1 MITYYL
7 FISLTLSHQPTKV
20 YLEVFLI
27 RIINFYENQDMDG
40 DGFIGTTDI
49 EHALK
54 LLTQNELNMDEIQS
68 VWEKV

>member
-1 MITYYL
+1 MIFYK
-7 FISLTLSHQPTKV
+7 INILTFQ
-20 YLEVFLI
+20 LI
-27 RIINFYENQDMDG
+27 VDMDG

-68 VWEKV
+68 VWEKVKIKLNF